1 MAKETVVSTN
11 LVIDTA
17 TGTSEVVEYT
27 DDEKAT
33 LAAIHEATLPKRRLK
48 AWERRMASFT
58 MTRVEEEVISNLTAD
73 QKAALPEY
81 TRDQHAAKLVARSE
95 RPDGG

>member
-1 MAKETVVSTN
+1 MSTN
-11 LVIDTA
+11 LVINTA
-17 TGTSEVVEYT
+17 TGTSEVIEYT
-27 DDEKAT
+27 DNEKAT

-58 MTRVEEEVISNLTAD
+58 MSRIEEEVISNLTAE

>member
-1 MAKETVVSTN
+1 LAKETVVSTN

-81 TRDQHAAKLVARSE
+81 TRDKHAQKLVARSE
-95 RPDGG
+95 RPDG